1 MHKSY
6 SKVLYD
12 DLPGFRF
19 HHTVGIE
26 DGTSTMDQLHLSPW
40 YLLMY
45 FIDGE
50 GNIKI
55 KGEHYSIHP
64 GDVFF
69 ITPEDLFHCCIDPGT
84 SHERLTLHIQPSF
97 PSKFPCDT
105 NTLRAQFFCKAPS
118 NYIPSATAHNL
129 HIDTIFTQLHQ
140 AIQRSGNAGD
150 SLAVC
155 KVIELMHSVIQANHT
170 QPTVLNTQSP
180 LIKKV
185 VQYLENHMTTPFD
198 IQQIANHFN
207 ISQSHLSH
215 VFKKHTGISLWNYVI
230 LQRINLF
237 NRLISEGIT
246 AEEAC
251 YQAGFQNY
259 SNFFRLYKRHMGITP
274 KEYKHQIR

>member
-1 MHKSY
+1 MQKSY

-26 DGTSTMDQLHLSPW
+26 DGTSTMDHLHLSPW

-69 ITPEDLFHCCIDPGT
+69 ITPEDLFHCSIDPGT
-84 SHERLTLHIQPSF
+84 SHERLTLHIQPNF
-97 PSKFPCDT
+97 PSNFPCDT
-105 NTLRAQFFCKAPS
+105 HTLREQFFCKAAC
-118 NYIPSATAHNL
+118 NYIPSTIAHGLQIDAIFTKLHNL
-129 HIDTIFTQLHQ
+129 MQH
-140 AIQRSGNAGD
+140 AGNSSAP
-150 SLAVC
+150 LAVC
-155 KVIELMHSVIQANHT
+155 KVIELMHAVIQANQA
-170 QPTVLNTQSP
+170 QPTTPNKQSP
-180 LIKKV
+180 LIKQVLK
-185 VQYLENHMTTPFD
+185 YLESNITSPFD
-198 IQQIANHFN
+198 MQKVANHFN